1 MPSMPVSSGGFARW
15 TPRGPTVGAVMS
27 LEVEPTFLAHVANA
41 RWYDADM
48 EMCKIARR
56 ARGSHALFH
65 VKQLHGFDLVYRG
78 FGESARLVVP
88 AICR

>member
-1 MPSMPVSSGGFARW
+1 MPSVLVSSSGFARG
-15 TPRGPTVGAVMS
+15 TPCGPTVGTVLL

-41 RWYDADM
+41 MWYDADV
-48 EMCKIARR
+48 EMGKIVHR

-65 VKQLHGFDLVYRG
+65 VKQLHGIDLVYRSS
-78 FGESARLVVP
+78 GESARLVVP